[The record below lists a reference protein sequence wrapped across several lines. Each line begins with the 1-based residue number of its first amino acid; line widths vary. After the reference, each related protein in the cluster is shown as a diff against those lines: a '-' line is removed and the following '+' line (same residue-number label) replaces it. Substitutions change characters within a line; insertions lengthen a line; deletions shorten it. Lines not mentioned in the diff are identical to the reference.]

1 MLTSDHGFTLG
12 HHGIP
17 REKGFLYEHSLRVPM
32 LVSGPGIP
40 RGVTSTF
47 AGTHIDLAPTILSL
61 ANITA
66 PAWMDGSSLLPIMIT
81 AINTEQ
87 RQIPPTV
94 QAHLNSVSSRQAA
107 SLLLRRTRYQLAMH
121 YNQGPWTRY
130 HAHISRNY
138 DDWSNTFVAIVS
150 NGGVEGDIKLGLYDP
165 YGKQTGFA
173 SPRMY
178 ELFNL
183 TADPYETTNVYTR
196 TRRDHPQLVDDLIA
210 KMRELHGC
218 VGAACTAAAAGP
230 EPPSPPPR
238 PADVCDAMRVEAA
251 SGGAAYCQMCFVC
264 SAFCPRCG

>member
-1 MLTSDHGFTLG
+1 MQC
-12 HHGIP
+12 
-17 REKGFLYEHSLRVPM
+17 KGGL
-32 LVSGPGIP
+32 
-40 RGVTSTF
+40 
-47 AGTHIDLAPTILSL
+47 
-61 ANITA
+61 
-66 PAWMDGSSLLPIMIT
+66 

-107 SLLLRRTRYQLAMH
+107 SLLSRRTRYQLTMH

-150 NGGVEGDIKLGLYDP
+150 NGGVEGDIKLGIYDP

-218 VGAACTAAAAGP
+218 VGAACAAAAAGP
-230 EPPSPPPR
+230 EPPSPPPS
-238 PADVCDAMRVEAA
+238 PADVCDARRVEAA
-251 SGGAAYCQMCFVC
+251 SGGAAYCQMCFGC
-264 SAFCPRCG
+264 SGYCPMCG